1 MTEAARAGMFRAL
14 TRYQE
19 AYAARSIKDL
29 EAVFPTMPREDRQAT
44 EKRLRNCR
52 GYDVAILNPQY
63 LFNPDDPSSGT
74 VNARATYTCQPPT
87 RQAPIVETTQQTFI
101 LRKAGDAWLIERVL
115 TEVQRAR

>member
-1 MTEAARAGMFRAL
+1 MLRAL

-29 EAVFPTMPREDRQAT
+29 EAVFPTIPREDRQAT
-44 EKRLRNCR
+44 EKNLRNCR
-52 GYDVAILNPQY
+52 AYDVSILNPQY

-74 VNARATYTCQPPT
+74 VNARTVYTCQPPT
-87 RQAPIVETTQQTFI
+87 RQPAVVETTQQTFI

-115 TEVQRAR
+115 TDLQRAR